1 MLSLRFAARSDV
13 GLVREGNEDS
23 GFAGP
28 QLLAVADGMGGHA
41 AGEVASSVAISALA
55 LLDDDVPGS
64 DLLDRLAEAANA
76 ANGQL
81 REMTEADPVL
91 EGMGTTLTA
100 LLFAGA
106 RLGLVHVG
114 DSRAYLLR
122 GGQLERITRDH
133 TFVQGLIDEGRI
145 SADQAEHHPQR
156 SLITRALDGRGDVEL
171 DTSVREVRA
180 GDRYL
185 VCSDGLSAVVSEE
198 TMQETLGRG
207 SPPEAVEALV
217 ELALRGGG
225 PDNIT
230 CVVADIVET
239 DRAPLTDPLV
249 VGASGWGDIRANGSS
264 SGRVSPAGRAAA
276 LLPAGRRAGSPTRR
290 AKRATASGAGT
301 RPGGSGESPGR
312 GRRRLVVAGL
322 LVITLLGVVGIG
334 AGGWAWAQT
343 QYFVGAQSEQVAI
356 FRGVDQSVAGVDL
369 AKVQQMTGVP
379 LAALPESERTR
390 VEETISAANADDAAV
405 IVGRL
410 RLQACVQLAA
420 DAAAVDS
427 NAGAAPDL
435 RCAEATP

>member
-13 GLVREGNEDS
+13 GLIREGNEDS

-64 DLLDRLAEAANA
+64 DLLDRLAEAAHE

-100 LLFAGA
+100 LLFAGG

-133 TFVQGLIDEGRI
+133 TFVQSLVDEGRI
-145 SADQAEHHPQR
+145 SVDEADQHPQR
-156 SLITRALDGRGDVEL
+156 SLITRALDGRGDIEL

-185 VCSDGLSAVVSEE
+185 VCSDGLSAIVSEE

-207 SPPEAVEALV
+207 SPAEVVEALV

-230 CVVADIVET
+230 CVAADIVET
-239 DRAPLTDPLV
+239 DRQPLTDPLV
-249 VGASGWGDIRANGSS
+249 VGASGLGDARSNGSPTGRRS
-264 SGRVSPAGRAAA
+264 SAERAAA
-276 LLPAGRRAGSPTRR
+276 LVPVGRGARSPRRRKREPASRS
-290 AKRATASGAGT
+290 ST
-301 RPGGSGESPGR
+301 RPGASGEATGR
-312 GRRRLVVAGL
+312 GRRRLVVSGL
-322 LVITLLGVVGIG
+322 LLLLLLGVVGAG

-343 QYFVGAQSEQVAI
+343 QYFVGAHSDQVAI
-356 FRGVDQSVAGVDL
+356 FRGVGQSVAGVDL
-369 AKVQQMTGVP
+369 SSVHQMTGVP
-379 LAALPESERTR
+379 MTALPESERIR
-390 VEETISAANADDAAV
+390 VEQTISAADADDAER
-405 IVGRL
+405 IVERL
-410 RLQACVQLAA
+410 RLQACARLTAFPPAGDLAA
-420 DAAAVDS
+420 S
-427 NAGAAPDL
+427 AAPEL

>member
-41 AGEVASSVAISALA
+41 AGEVASSVAVSALA

-64 DLLDRLAEAANA
+64 DLLDRLAEAAQE

-81 REMTEADPVL
+81 REMTDADPVL

-100 LLFAGA
+100 LLFSGG

-133 TFVQGLIDEGRI
+133 TFVQGLIDAGRI
-145 SADQAEHHPQR
+145 SADEAEHHPQR
-156 SLITRALDGRGDVEL
+156 SLITRALDGRGDIEL

-198 TMQETLGRG
+198 TMRENLSRS
-207 SPPEAVEALV
+207 SPPEVVEALV

-230 CVVADIVET
+230 CVVADVVET
-239 DRAPLTDPLV
+239 DRQPLTDPLV
-249 VGASGWGDIRANGSS
+249 VGAAGLGDVRPNGSLTGRRS
-264 SGRVSPAGRAAA
+264 SAERAAA
-276 LLPAGRRAGSPTRR
+276 LVPAGRSSGSRPRRRKREPT
-290 AKRATASGAGT
+290 SGA
-301 RPGGSGESPGR
+301 GR
-312 GRRRLVVAGL
+312 GRRRLLVSGL
-322 LVITLLGVVGIG
+322 LLLLLLGVVGAG

-343 QYFVGAQSEQVAI
+343 QYFVGAQSDQVTI
-356 FRGVDQSVAGVDL
+356 FRGVGQSVAGVDL
-369 AKVQQMTGVP
+369 ASVHQMTGVP
-379 LAALPESERTR
+379 MAALPESERTR
-390 VEETISAANADDAAV
+390 VEQTISAADADDAER
-405 IVGRL
+405 IVERL
-410 RLQACVQLAA
+410 RLQACARLAA
-420 DAAAVDS
+420 SPPAAEPA
-427 NAGAAPDL
+427 AGPAPEL
-435 RCAEATP
+435 RCAVGTP